1 MKIKSNGKFLLTGEY
16 LVLKGATALA
26 LPLKFGQSLDVETVD
41 KNENLIYWDAHVKS
55 TDNRQQTTDS
65 ETNWFSA
72 VLNKTD
78 FSIVISDDTEKAE
91 RLSNILK
98 QVKSLNNNIF
108 TEDKDYRFSCKLD
121 FNPQWGLGSSSTL
134 INNLSE
140 WAEVNPYQLLDTTFK
155 GSGYDIACA
164 KAEGPIFYE
173 VNRQQITDNRPIV
186 KEANFNPPFKEN
198 LYFIYQGHKQNSA
211 NEVKAFLDK
220 KKNFDN
226 EINSISQI
234 SKILPDIQTLRDFC
248 YFVKIH
254 EEIMSSCLEHKRI
267 KKYFSDFEGEAKSL
281 GAWGGDFFM
290 VATEWDFEKVKKY
303 FENKGHNVIFRYKD
317 IILN

>member
-1 MKIKSNGKFLLTGEY
+1 MNFKSNGKFLLTGEY

-26 LPLKFGQSLDVETVD
+26 LPLKFGQSMDVETLD
-41 KNENLIYWDAHVKS
+41 KNENLIYWNAYIKS
-55 TDNRQQTTDS
+55 TDNGQQT

-78 FSIVISDDTEKAE
+78 FSIISSDDIEKAE

-98 QVKSLNNNIF
+98 QAKLLNDNIF
-108 TEDKDYRFSCKLD
+108 TEDNDYRFRCHLD

-134 INNLSE
+134 INNISE
-140 WAEVNPYQLLDTTFK
+140 WANVNPYHLLESTFK

-173 VNRQQITDNRPIV
+173 VNGPMVRVAD
-186 KEANFNPPFKEN
+186 FNPSFKDN
-198 LYFIYQGHKQNSA
+198 LYFIYRGHKQNSA

-220 KKNFDN
+220 KKNF
-226 EINSISQI
+226 EEEVKSI
-234 SKILPDIQTLRDFC
+234 SKISEILPDLQTLRDFC
-248 YFVKIH
+248 YFIKIH
-254 EEIMSSCLEHKRI
+254 EEIMSNCLDHKRL
-267 KKYFSDFEGEAKSL
+267 KSYFSDFEGEIKSL

-290 VATEWDFEKVKKY
+290 AATEWEFEKVKNY
-303 FENKGHNVIFRYKD
+303 FEGKGLNVVLKYKD
-317 IILN
+317 IVL

>member
-1 MKIKSNGKFLLTGEY
+1 MNFKSNGKFLLTGEY
-16 LVLKGATALA
+16 LVLKGAMALA
-26 LPLKFGQSLDVETVD
+26 LPLKFGQSLDVETLD
-41 KNENLIYWDAHVKS
+41 KNENLIHWDAYVKS
-55 TDNRQQTTDS
+55 TDNGQQTTDL

-78 FSIVISDDTEKAE
+78 FSIVNSNDIEKAE

-108 TEDKDYRFSCKLD
+108 TEDNDYRFRCQLD

-134 INNLSE
+134 INNISE
-140 WAEVNPYQLLDTTFK
+140 WANVNPYQLLGSTFK

-173 VNRQQITDNRPIV
+173 VNGPMVRKAD
-186 KEANFNPPFKEN
+186 FNPPFKDK

-220 KKNFDN
+220 KKDFK
-226 EINSISQI
+226 EEVRSI
-234 SKILPDIQTLRDFC
+234 SKISEILPDLQTLRDFC
-248 YFVKIH
+248 YFIKIH
-254 EEIMSSCLEHKRI
+254 EEIMSKCLEHKRI
-267 KKYFSDFEGEAKSL
+267 KSYFSDFEGEIKSL

-290 VATEWDFEKVKKY
+290 AATEWDFEKVKDY
-303 FENKGHNVIFRYKD
+303 FENKGHNVILKYKD
-317 IILN
+317 LIL

>member
-1 MKIKSNGKFLLTGEY
+1 MNFKSNGKFLLTGEY

-26 LPLKFGQSLDVETVD
+26 LPLKFGQSMDVETLD
-41 KNENLIYWDAHVKS
+41 KNENLIYWEAYIKS
-55 TDNRQQTTDS
+55 TDNRQQTIDL

-78 FSIVISDDTEKAE
+78 FSIVSSDDIEKAE

-98 QVKSLNNNIF
+98 QAKSLNNNIF
-108 TEDKDYRFSCKLD
+108 TEDNDYRFRCHLD

-134 INNLSE
+134 INNISE
-140 WAEVNPYQLLDTTFK
+140 WADVNPYHLLGATFK

-173 VNRQQITDNRPIV
+173 VNGPMVR
-186 KEANFNPPFKEN
+186 EADFNPPFKDN
-198 LYFIYQGHKQNSA
+198 LYFIYRGHKQNSA

-220 KKNFDN
+220 KKDF
-226 EINSISQI
+226 EEEVKSISKI
-234 SKILPDIQTLRDFC
+234 SEILPDIQTLRDFC
-248 YFVKIH
+248 YFIKIH
-254 EEIMSSCLEHKRI
+254 EEIMSNCLEHKRL
-267 KKYFSDFEGEAKSL
+267 KSYFSDFEGEIKSL

-290 VATEWDFEKVKKY
+290 AATEWDFEKVKNY
-303 FENKGHNVIFRYKD
+303 FEGKGLNVVFKYKD
-317 IILN
+317 IVL

>member
-1 MKIKSNGKFLLTGEY
+1 MNFKSNGKFLLTGEY

-26 LPLKFGQSLDVETVD
+26 LPLKFGQSMDVETLD
-41 KNENLIYWDAHVKS
+41 KNENLIYWEAYIKS
-55 TDNRQQTTDS
+55 TDNRQQTIDL

-78 FSIVISDDTEKAE
+78 FSIVSSDDIEKSE

-98 QVKSLNNNIF
+98 QAKSLNNNIF
-108 TEDKDYRFSCKLD
+108 TEDNDYRFRCHLD

-134 INNLSE
+134 INNISE
-140 WAEVNPYQLLDTTFK
+140 WANVNPYQLLGTTFK

-173 VNRQQITDNRPIV
+173 VNGPMVRVAD
-186 KEANFNPPFKEN
+186 FNPSFKDN

-220 KKNFDN
+220 KKNF
-226 EINSISQI
+226 EEEVKSISKI
-234 SKILPDIQTLRDFC
+234 SEILPDIQTLRDFC
-248 YFVKIH
+248 YFIKIH
-254 EEIMSSCLEHKRI
+254 EEIMSNCLEHKRL
-267 KKYFSDFEGEAKSL
+267 KSYFSDFEGEIKSL

-290 VATEWDFEKVKKY
+290 AASEWDFEKVKDY
-303 FENKGHNVIFRYKD
+303 FEGKGYNVIFKYKD
-317 IILN
+317 IVL